1 MDRFY
6 RIAHKLSFKSKYHG
20 SNKRMAAVVVKGGSI
35 ISAEVNQEH
44 KHAERRAIRPHVNLE
59 GACVYVARSNGL
71 ISKPCKECMDVIIA
85 SGVSKIVY
93 INATGNLVKEYIR
106 R

>member
-6 RIAHKLSFKSKYHG
+6 KMARKLSFKSKYHG
-20 SNKRMAAVVVKGGSI
+20 SNKRMAAIVVKGGSI

-44 KHAERRAIRPHVNLE
+44 KHAERRAIRPHADLE
-59 GACVYVARSNGL
+59 GASVYVARSNGL
-71 ISKPCKECMDVIIA
+71 ISKPCKECMDIILA
-85 SGVSKIVY
+85 SGVAKIVY
-93 INATGNLVKEYIR
+93 INASGNLVKEYIR